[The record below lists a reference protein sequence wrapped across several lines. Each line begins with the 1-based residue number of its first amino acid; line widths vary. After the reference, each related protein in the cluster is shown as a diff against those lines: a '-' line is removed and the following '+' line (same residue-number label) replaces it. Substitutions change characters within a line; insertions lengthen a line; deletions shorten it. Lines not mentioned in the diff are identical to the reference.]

1 MGWKKAADL
10 NHRDRG
16 YWSGINNRRQFF
28 SDIAGELRFDPMQ
41 PDNWSR
47 VTRDHIIAK
56 KVKHESYVEYSE
68 FFELYYRVL
77 Y

>member
-16 YWSGINNRRQFF
+16 YWSDINNRRQFF
-28 SDIAGELRFDPMQ
+28 CDIAEELGFDPMQ
-41 PDNWSR
+41 PENWSR

-56 KVKHESYVEYSE
+56 KVNKNHPHP
-68 FFELYYRVL
+68 FPLYFWVAQL
-77 Y
+77 